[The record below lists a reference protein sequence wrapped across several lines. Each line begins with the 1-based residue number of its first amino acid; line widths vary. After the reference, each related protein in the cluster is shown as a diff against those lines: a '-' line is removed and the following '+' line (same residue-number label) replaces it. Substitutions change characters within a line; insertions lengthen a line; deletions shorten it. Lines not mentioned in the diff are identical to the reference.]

1 MKKLLALA
9 FVMCSLGIANAQIV
23 RSTTFNKVP
32 KEKTKTTWYVRAGV
46 SLNNMTG
53 EGRSNLMKE
62 IKDEGELADGEKAG
76 FTTRA
81 GYDFEV
87 GFKKNF
93 GKSDMYW
100 GMQLG
105 FGTRGGGFV
114 HKYYGHYYGDKV
126 ELKETSDL
134 DLYTI
139 KYTPFQFGYMYPI
152 NEDISLDAHLGVF
165 LSFDL
170 GGSMKDK
177 DIVDGKVED
186 DWKYSYG
193 ETDCVPFDAGIQLGI
208 GAWYKKFNLDVSWQR
223 GFVKMVGDFPYND
236 DNFGDIKSSN
246 FVIALGYA
254 F

>member
-32 KEKTKTTWYVRAGV
+32 KEKNKTTWYVRAGV

-53 EGRSNLMKE
+53 EGRSNIMKE
-62 IKDEGELADGEKAG
+62 IKEEELENGVKAG

-81 GYDFEV
+81 GYDFEI

-93 GKSDMYW
+93 GKSDIYW
-100 GMQLG
+100 GMELG
-105 FGTRGGGFV
+105 FGTRGGGFA
-114 HKYYGHYYGDKV
+114 YSRTLEYEYGEKIDV
-126 ELKETSDL
+126 KETSNL
-134 DLYTI
+134 DLYTF
-139 KYTPFQFGYMYPI
+139 KYTPFQIGYMYPI
-152 NEDISLDAHLGVF
+152 NEDFSIDAHLGVF
-165 LSFDL
+165 LSTDL

-177 DIVDGKVED
+177 IIHGEKEYEE
-186 DWKYSYG
+186 KYNYK

-223 GFVKMVGDFPYND
+223 GFVKMVGDFPYNE
-236 DNFGDIKSSN
+236 DNYGDIKSSN